1 VALPL
6 PTIILQLLFML
17 ISVAAE
23 AFVLQWRMN
32 LGRHRCVEYALAIEL
47 AVSCVGWASFFAV
60 YDALDGAQS
69 SDNSLGLLKP
79 IQNWILWG
87 EWSSVLNWWFLGLIL
102 ICFWAAL
109 ELKVATFQIVLL
121 LPRLGSHGESKAEQD
136 AEAAT
141 KYENN
146 QGASGLMGVFVGR
159 SLQRII
165 GRYQRLQAQA
175 NRDTIAIGHLC
186 ASLISAFVLGLMYL
200 VLNLENFP
208 GENLS

>member
-1 VALPL
+1 MALPL
-6 PTIILQLLFML
+6 PTIILQLLFIL

-23 AFVLQWRMN
+23 AFVLQWRMD
-32 LGRHRCVEYALAIEL
+32 LDRHRCVEYALAIEL
-47 AVSCVGWASFFAV
+47 AVSCVGWAGFFAV
-60 YDALDGAQS
+60 YDTLDGAQGS
-69 SDNSLGLLKP
+69 GDSLGLLKP

-121 LPRLGSHGESKAEQD
+121 LPRLGSQSDSKAEQD
-136 AEAAT
+136 AEATT
-141 KYENN
+141 KYESS

-200 VLNLENFP
+200 ALNLDNFP
-208 GENLS
+208 GES